1 MVAFL
6 FIIMANQG
14 DNCRYYIRIYIGGV
28 NLFYTRLTAE
38 HSSSIEWLPWWGK
51 FIFHSHKC

>member
-14 DNCRYYIRIYIGGV
+14 DNCRYCIKLELISVRCKHIANDKSFTKTERKHIMFTKRIYIGGV
-28 NLFYTRLTAE
+28 N
-38 HSSSIEWLPWWGK
+38 
-51 FIFHSHKC
+51 